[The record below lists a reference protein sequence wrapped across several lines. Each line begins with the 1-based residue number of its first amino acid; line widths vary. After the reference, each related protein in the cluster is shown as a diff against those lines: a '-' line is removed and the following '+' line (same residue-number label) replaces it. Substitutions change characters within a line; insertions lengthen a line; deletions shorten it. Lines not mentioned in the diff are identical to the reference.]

1 MPGPLYYV
9 QPDVGPAK
17 ITVTAAGGS
26 SKGTTAD
33 PLTAAFE
40 GLPVAHDGETAFT
53 FRIVFSEAVAV
64 TAEAMRTRVLTV
76 TGGAVTGAARVDGEI
91 GVWAIAVT
99 PDSREELSIALAPTE
114 DCAADGAVCTSD
126 GRALSSGAAAI
137 VFGPPERNTAAT
149 GTPAISGTPQVG
161 EELTAST
168 SGISDSDGLDDARF
182 AYQWIRT
189 GADIGGATGS
199 TYTPVAADEGK
210 RLKVRVSFTDD
221 AGHAES
227 LTSAATAPT
236 RTPPVGRVRA
246 LRRPVP
252 EARTEAG
259 WHGASQDGTTR
270 ECASSGRDFRATPV
284 RQRRRQLREEPQPYV
299 PTASRI

>member
-1 MPGPLYYV
+1 M
-9 QPDVGPAK
+9 
-17 ITVTAAGGS
+17 
-26 SKGTTAD
+26 
-33 PLTAAFE
+33 
-40 GLPVAHDGETAFT
+40 AHDGETAFT

-168 SGISDSDGLDDARF
+168 SASPIPTDWTTRASLTMRTDVAASDPPSDSARSP
-182 AYQWIRT
+182 R
-189 GADIGGATGS
+189 
-199 TYTPVAADEGK
+199 
-210 RLKVRVSFTDD
+210 
-221 AGHAES
+221 
-227 LTSAATAPT
+227 
-236 RTPPVGRVRA
+236 
-246 LRRPVP
+246 RRPVRG
-252 EARTEAG
+252 ARG
-259 WHGASQDGTTR
+259 
-270 ECASSGRDFRATPV
+270 
-284 RQRRRQLREEPQPYV
+284 
-299 PTASRI
+299 

>member
-1 MPGPLYYV
+1 M
-9 QPDVGPAK
+9 
-17 ITVTAAGGS
+17 
-26 SKGTTAD
+26 
-33 PLTAAFE
+33 
-40 GLPVAHDGETAFT
+40 
-53 FRIVFSEAVAV
+53 
-64 TAEAMRTRVLTV
+64 
-76 TGGAVTGAARVDGEI
+76 TGAARVDGEI

-189 GADIGGATGS
+189 GADIGGGDRIDLHAGGGRRGQE
-199 TYTPVAADEGK
+199 AEGPGELH
-210 RLKVRVSFTDD
+210 RRRRPRGEPHQRGDS
-221 AGHAES
+221 ANSH
-227 LTSAATAPT
+227 TSRGARPS
-236 RTPPVGRVRA
+236 TPPPSPGSSKRKPGGTA
-246 LRRPVP
+246 RPKT
-252 EARTEAG
+252 ELLGSARLLDEIFA
-259 WHGASQDGTTR
+259 R
-270 ECASSGRDFRATPV
+270 PPV

-299 PTASRI
+299 PTASRILGIPRASGD

>member
-182 AYQWIRT
+182 AHD
-189 GADIGGATGS
+189 ADRRRRVGS
-199 TYTPVAADEGK
+199 AVRLRPLAAQ
-210 RLKVRVSFTDD
+210 
-221 AGHAES
+221 
-227 LTSAATAPT
+227 TAHP
-236 RTPPVGRVRA
+236 RCPWVTPPVAVSDPNSFEDGALGPLESDAERGMERGEHEPRNA
-246 LRRPVP
+246 LRCICVNALQDIHVGNRS
-252 EARTEAG
+252 AG
-259 WHGASQDGTTR
+259 A
-270 ECASSGRDFRATPV
+270 
-284 RQRRRQLREEPQPYV
+284 
-299 PTASRI
+299 